1 MLPTRLPA
9 SINNFLF
16 KGKCLAKV
24 RVSWLTPNITMEQ
37 LTPDGRASAA
47 RAACGW
53 GAQALWLDPWEG
65 DKRGSSFPPDSVI
78 SHSHCSEVHFVKNGL
93 KSIKLHLYREIPFK
107 YQSPCFKKMF
117 NNRQTVIENI
127 RVESNTKQQS
137 LFCLEKYIY
146 LKNTLKWK
154 LYARILK

>member
-1 MLPTRLPA
+1 MEEHQQQGQPVGGGHRLCDWT
-9 SINNFLF
+9 L
-16 KGKCLAKV
+16 GKVTK
-24 RVSWLTPNITMEQ
+24 E
-37 LTPDGRASAA
+37 
-47 RAACGW
+47 
-53 GAQALWLDPWEG
+53 
-65 DKRGSSFPPDSVI
+65 SFPPDSVI

-137 LFCLEKYIY
+137 
-146 LKNTLKWK
+146 
-154 LYARILK
+154 